1 MLAYAHCAA
10 AVAAVAFELVAGLA
24 AALCSLL
31 PHVALLPL
39 TVPALNSKRWYPQ
52 QCPATG
58 RLFRGALQLTSGT
71 LLLLDETGMGA
82 GQLGDAGVKNLQV
95 GSSTLPRAAAAWNMY
110 LKGLVGP
117 VAWRTRTVLA
127 RQAAGSGTA

>member
-1 MLAYAHCAA
+1 MLAFAHTA
-10 AVAAVAFELVAGLA
+10 AVAAAASQLVAGLA

-82 GQLGDAGVKNLQV
+82 GQLGEAGVKNLQV
-95 GSSTLPRAAAAWNMY
+95 GSSTLGSCCHGYVTSRFGW
-110 LKGLVGP
+110 
-117 VAWRTRTVLA
+117 TRCLA
-127 RQAAGSGTA
+127 HPHSACTSTGRQLC